1 MSPAQDLQD
10 LPVALIEPNLH
21 QPRRS
26 FDEASLQELACSI
39 AERGVLQPVLVRRN
53 HEDKHQFIGGDKNK
67 YQLIAGERRWRAA
80 KLAGLQTIPALITEY
95 DDLAALEIGLI
106 ENMARQDLNPVE
118 EALACVTLVQ
128 ELGLTYQQLASRVGR
143 SKSRV
148 ANLIRLLKL
157 PEETIELLER
167 GELSGSHGE
176 ALLIAQNPQVREA
189 LARKAVE
196 QGWSV
201 QALKAHAHESN
212 SSSGSA
218 LPVHSSPNHISASP
232 NHISGSG
239 HSSAPPGRP
248 LQGDGS
254 DDVAMNIAR
263 VWGDAVGAEVMVRAL
278 SGRKLRVEFV
288 FESPEGALA
297 VGGQLAEKIAR
308 ASKRR

>member
-1 MSPAQDLQD
+1 
-10 LPVALIEPNLH
+10 V
-21 QPRRS
+21 
-26 FDEASLQELACSI
+26 ELA
-39 AERGVLQPVLVRRN
+39 
-53 HEDKHQFIGGDKNK
+53 
-67 YQLIAGERRWRAA
+67 
-80 KLAGLQTIPALITEY
+80 
-95 DDLAALEIGLI
+95 LI
-106 ENMARQDLNPVE
+106 ENMAREDLNPIE

-128 ELGLTYQQLASRVGR
+128 ELGLTYQQLAERVGR

-157 PEETIELLER
+157 PEETIELMER
-167 GELSGSHGE
+167 GELSSSHGE

-196 QGWSV
+196 EGWSV

-239 HSSAPPGRP
+239 HSSAPPGSP

>member
-1 MSPAQDLQD
+1 MSPIQDLQD
-10 LPVALIEPNLH
+10 LPVALIEPNLS
-21 QPRRS
+21 QPRRY
-26 FDEASLQELACSI
+26 FDEATLEALAGSVR
-39 AERGVLQPVLVRRN
+39 ERGVLQPVLVRP
-53 HEDKHQFIGGDKNK
+53 K
-67 YQLIAGERRWRAA
+67 YQLIAGDETKYQLVAGERRWRAA
-80 KLAGLQTIPALITEY
+80 KLVGLQTIPALISTY
-95 DDLAALEIGLI
+95 DDLAALEAGLI
-106 ENMARQDLNPVE
+106 ENMAREDLNPIE

-128 ELGLTYQQLASRVGR
+128 ELGLTYQQLAERVGR

-157 PEETIELLER
+157 PEETIELMER
-167 GELSGSHGE
+167 GELSSSHGE

-196 QGWSV
+196 EGWSV

-218 LPVHSSPNHISASP
+218 LLVHSSASP
-232 NHISGSG
+232 GHSSGSG
-239 HSSAPPGRP
+239 HSSAPPGSP

>member
-10 LPVALIEPNLH
+10 LPIALIEPNLS
-21 QPRRS
+21 QPRRY
-26 FDEASLQELACSI
+26 FDEATLEALAGSVR
-39 AERGVLQPVLVRRN
+39 ERGVLQPVLVRP
-53 HEDKHQFIGGDKNK
+53 K
-67 YQLIAGERRWRAA
+67 YQLIAGDETKYQLVAGERRWRAA
-80 KLAGLQTIPALITEY
+80 KLAGLQTIPALISTY
-95 DDLAALEIGLI
+95 DDLAALEAGLI
-106 ENMARQDLNPVE
+106 ENMAREDLNPIE

-157 PEETIELLER
+157 PEETIELMER
-167 GELSGSHGE
+167 GELSSSHGE

-196 QGWSV
+196 EGWSV

-239 HSSAPPGRP
+239 HSSAPPGSP

>member
-1 MSPAQDLQD
+1 MGLLRPPDSGSPPTLLRSRSAHADPPL
-10 LPVALIEPNLH
+10 N
-21 QPRRS
+21 QP
-26 FDEASLQELACSI
+26 DA
-39 AERGVLQPVLVRRN
+39 PVRRRP
-53 HEDKHQFIGGDKNK
+53 HQSSLHHDQTTKK
-67 YQLIAGERRWRAA
+67 PETRV
-80 KLAGLQTIPALITEY
+80 QTIPALISTY
-95 DDLAALEIGLI
+95 DDLAALEAGLI
-106 ENMARQDLNPVE
+106 ENMAREDLNPIE

-128 ELGLTYQQLASRVGR
+128 ELGLTYQQLAERVGR

-157 PEETIELLER
+157 PEETIELMER
-167 GELSGSHGE
+167 GELSSSHGE

-196 QGWSV
+196 EGWSV

-239 HSSAPPGRP
+239 HSSAPPGSP